1 MFLKG
6 ILSNTLKKHRSI
18 LNHHHSSFFFTVPF
32 STAQNPSNKNHD
44 ESRVLSQLAD
54 LLPISIHTPNPPN
67 TQSDTKAVDDFLQ
80 PEDKLRGVFLQKL
93 CGKSAVHRALDGAGV
108 ELNRRIFAQV
118 LDKGC
123 LCGESMVDFF
133 NWAIDRPDLPRD
145 IDAYHTLLKA
155 LGRRKFFSQMV
166 GVLNDLRDKGL
177 SPNPETLSIFMDS
190 YLRAR
195 QVSKA
200 TKFFAESE
208 TYGLEQN
215 QATLNVALTCFTRR
229 LHIGVACKVLD
240 KMRGRVQFSCE
251 TYNTIIG
258 GWSKSGKFSE
268 VEKFLKA
275 MMEDGIDPD
284 CITYSYIIE
293 SFGRAG
299 KVRDA
304 VRIFN
309 FLDEKGNS
317 LSVEVYNA
325 MIFNFICN
333 EDVEE
338 ALKHFER
345 MLSEGFEPN
354 IETYVRI
361 ITCFLKR
368 RRVSDAIEMFDQ
380 MLGRG
385 IIPPTGTVTRF
396 IETLCSYGPPH
407 AALVIY
413 KSARKAGCEISATAY
428 KLLLGR
434 LARFGKCGM
443 VLSLWGEMQESGYSP
458 DVKVYECVVN
468 GMCNVGRLESATRV
482 MEECIGRGFFPGKVI
497 CSKLKNKLMESGRVE
512 MAVLRYSG
520 GRFPVILKDFAVVRR
535 RSLQRMGLHLEI
547 GPASGFG
554 PRRRFTHSLMESDFP
569 AGGCAAVVTEKMRN
583 VM

>member
-1 MFLKG
+1 MFLRG
-6 ILSNTLKKHRSI
+6 ISSNTLKKHKSI
-18 LNHHHSSFFFTVPF
+18 LNHHHSSFFF
-32 STAQNPSNKNHD
+32 STAQSLPNKNHD

-67 TQSDTKAVDDFLQ
+67 TQSDTKAADDFLS
-80 PEDKLRGVFLQKL
+80 PEDKLRGVFLQRL
-93 CGKSAVHRALDGAGV
+93 CGKSAVHRALDGAAV

-118 LDKGC
+118 LDRGS
-123 LCGESMVDFF
+123 LCGESMVAFF
-133 NWAIDRPDLPRD
+133 NWAVDRPDVPRD

-200 TKFFAESE
+200 AKFFAESE

-215 QATLNVALTCFTRR
+215 QATLNVALRCFTRR

-258 GWSKSGKFSE
+258 GWSKSGRFSE

-275 MMEDGIDPD
+275 MVEDGIEPD

-299 KVRDA
+299 RVRDA

-309 FLDEKGNS
+309 FLVEKGNS

-354 IETYVRI
+354 IDTYVRI

-368 RRVSDAIEMFDQ
+368 RRVADAIEMFDQ

-396 IETLCSYGPPH
+396 IEPLCSYGPPH

-428 KLLLGR
+428 KLLLAR

-497 CSKLKNKLMESGRVE
+497 CSKLKNKLMESGKVE
-512 MAVLRYSG
+512 MAYKLFLKLRKA
-520 GRFPVILKDFAVVRR
+520 RVNENA
-535 RSLQRMGLHLEI
+535 QRYWRAKGWHY
-547 GPASGFG
+547 
-554 PRRRFTHSLMESDFP
+554 
-569 AGGCAAVVTEKMRN
+569 
-583 VM
+583 